1 MNVAEK
7 TDTKL
12 SELKEIR
19 NLTDSAYILRFVR
32 NEMEFQAG
40 QYITLGHKDDVDV
53 REYSIYSTEQ
63 DSFLEVLIKEVE
75 EGKLSR
81 KLKNISVGEKLKVDG
96 PFGFFT
102 LNKAALKQRNFLFVA
117 SGTGI
122 SPFHSM
128 IGSYPNLNYHLLH
141 GVRYGHEAYEKSH
154 YGKDKITVC
163 TSRDTTG
170 DYHGRVTDYL
180 KKHPVDANTHVY
192 LCGNCNMIYDVYD
205 ILSGQNFPSDNIHA
219 EVYF

>member
-1 MNVAEK
+1 MKVAEK
-7 TDTKL
+7 INTKL
-12 SELKEIR
+12 SKLLEIR
-19 NLTDSAYILRFVR
+19 NLTESAYILRF
-32 NEMEFQAG
+32 EKQGMDFQAG

-53 REYSIYSTEQ
+53 REYSIYSTEN
-63 DSFLEVLIKEVE
+63 DPFLEVLIKEVE
-75 EGKLSR
+75 DGNLS
-81 KLKNISVGEKLKVDG
+81 KQLKNVSVGEELKIEG

-102 LNKAALKQRNFLFVA
+102 LSKQAIEHHKFLFVA

-128 IGSYPNLNYHLLH
+128 IGSHSNLDYKLLH
-141 GVRYGHEAYEKSH
+141 GVRYGDEAYDKLH
-154 YGKDKITVC
+154 YHKDKMTVC
-163 TSRDTTG
+163 TSRDKNG

-180 KKHPVDANTHVY
+180 KKHPVNPDIHVY

-205 ILSGQNFPSDNIHA
+205 ILSDQNFPTDNIHA

>member
-1 MNVAEK
+1 MKVAEN
-7 TDTKL
+7 TEVKL
-12 SELKEIR
+12 SKLRSIR
-19 NLTDSAYILRFVR
+19 NLTASAYILQFDR

-53 REYSIYSTEQ
+53 REYSIYSAEH
-63 DSFLEVLIKEVE
+63 DRYMEVLIKEVE
-75 EGKLSR
+75 EGKLSK
-81 KLKNISVGEKLKVDG
+81 KLKNISVGEELRIDG

-102 LNKAALKQRNFLFVA
+102 LSPAAIKQRKFLFVA

-128 IGSYPNLNYHLLH
+128 IQSYPGLNYHLLH
-141 GVRYGHEAYEKSH
+141 GVRYGNEAYEKDH
-154 YGKDKITVC
+154 YHRDKITVC
-163 TSRDTTG
+163 TSRDDKG
-170 DYHGRVTDYL
+170 NYQGRVTDYL
-180 KKHPVDANTHVY
+180 RKHPVDNDTHVY

-205 ILSGQNFPSDNIHA
+205 ILSEQKFSSDNIHA

>member
-1 MNVAEK
+1 MKVAEK

-12 SELKEIR
+12 SKLLEIR
-19 NLTDSAYILRFVR
+19 NLTDSAYILRFER
-32 NEMEFQAG
+32 NGMEFQAG
-40 QYITLGHKDDVDV
+40 QYLTLGHKDDVDV

-63 DSFLEVLIKEVE
+63 EPFLEVLIKEVE
-75 EGKLSR
+75 EGKLS
-81 KLKNISVGEKLKVDG
+81 KQLKNITVGEELKVDG

-102 LNKAALKQRNFLFVA
+102 LSKQAIENRKYLFIA

-128 IGSYPNLNYHLLH
+128 IGSYSNIDYKLLH
-141 GVRYGHEAYEKSH
+141 GVRYGYEAYEKSH
-154 YGKDKITVC
+154 YQKDRITVC
-163 TSRDTTG
+163 TSRDTQG

-180 KKHPVDANTHVY
+180 KKNPVNPDTHVY

-205 ILSGQNFPSDNIHA
+205 ILSDQNFPSDNIHA

>member
-1 MNVAEK
+1 MKVAERI
-7 TDTKL
+7 DTNLSKL
-12 SELKEIR
+12 LAIR
-19 NLTDSAYILRFVR
+19 NLTDSAYILRFER
-32 NEMEFQAG
+32 NDMNFQAG
-40 QYITLGHKDDVDV
+40 QYITVGHKDDVDV

-63 DSFLEVLIKEVE
+63 EPFLEVLIKEVE
-75 EGKLSR
+75 EGKLS
-81 KLKNISVGEKLKVDG
+81 KQLKNITVGEELKVDG

-102 LNKAALKQRNFLFVA
+102 LSKSAVEHRKFLFVA

-128 IGSYPNLNYHLLH
+128 IGSYPNLNYKLLH
-141 GVRYGHEAYEKSH
+141 GVRFGNEAYEKVH
-154 YGKDKITVC
+154 YHNDKITVC
-163 TSRDTTG
+163 TSRDKNG

-180 KKHPVDANTHVY
+180 KKHRVTADTHVY

-205 ILSGQNFPSDNIHA
+205 ILSEQDFPSDNIHA